1 MDKFC
6 PLVSAIAA
14 IIIGALSG
22 LEEVVMAQ
30 LFEGC
35 IKVIV
40 PCGSLGAGVREEE
53 IAYGLAAGAQVIAT
67 DAGSTDS
74 GAAYL
79 ALGKS
84 KNNRGAVKRDL
95 TILMKAQARSGV
107 PIIVGTAGQAGGD
120 LNLNWTRDIALEI
133 ARELGVSPK
142 IALIY
147 CEQDKGTIKKLNAA
161 GRIKPLPP
169 HGELEDATVD
179 SCEHIVAALGVEP
192 FIAALDGGADIIL
205 AGRATDT
212 AVIACYPIWKGAPWG
227 PSWHAGKTGECGV
240 QCAVNP
246 TLGSGILLSVDA
258 NGFEVEPLSRDNQC
272 TPHSVSAHML
282 YENSDPFRLVEPG
295 GVLNVA
301 QARYAALNGR
311 AVRVEGSRWEKMPYT
326 MKLEGAAAGLYQTIM
341 LVGIQDPDVL
351 NDIDG
356 FHDRLLEALY
366 TRTRQSIPSE
376 ELGEFHISLRMY
388 GWNGV
393 NGVKPPSGTM
403 SPPEIGMLFVATAA
417 TQEMANTIAHA
428 CNPYFFHYPSVM
440 GKELPSYGFAFTPAD
455 IPRGQIYEFKL
466 NHVVQLEN
474 PMELVR
480 LTWVDGVDTLTAMKE
495 LTQ

>member
-1 MDKFC
+1 M
-6 PLVSAIAA
+6 
-14 IIIGALSG
+14 GR
-22 LEEVVMAQ
+22 

-35 IKVIV
+35 VKVIV

-53 IAYGLAAGAQVIAT
+53 IAYGLAAGAQVIAS

-84 KNNRGAVKRDL
+84 KNNRGSVKRDL
-95 TILMKAQARSGV
+95 TILMKAQASSGV
-107 PIIVGTAGQAGGD
+107 PIIIGTSGQAGGD
-120 LNLNWTRDIALEI
+120 LNLNWTRDIVIEVAG
-133 ARELGVSPK
+133 ELGVTPK
-142 IALIY
+142 VALIY
-147 CEQDKGTIKKLNAA
+147 CEQEKDTIKQLNAQ
-161 GRIKPLPP
+161 GRIKPLAP
-169 HGELEDATVD
+169 HGELDDATVD
-179 SCEHIVAALGVEP
+179 ACEHIVAALGVEP
-192 FIAALDGGADIIL
+192 FLAALDGGADIIL
-205 AGRATDT
+205 AGRSTDT

-258 NGFEVEPLSRDNQC
+258 NGFNVEPLSRDNLC

-282 YENSDPFRLVEPG
+282 YENSDPFRLLEPG
-295 GVLNVA
+295 GILNVA
-301 QARYAALNGR
+301 DARYTDLNGR
-311 AVRVEGSRWEKMPYT
+311 TVRVEGSRWEPMPYT
-326 MKLEGAAAGLYQTIM
+326 MKLEGAAAGAYQTIM

-366 TRTRQSIPSE
+366 TRTRQSIPAD

-388 GWNGV
+388 GWNAVTGM
-393 NGVKPPSGTM
+393 KPPAGTLP
-403 SPPEIGMLFVATAA
+403 PPEIGMLFVATAA
-417 TQEMANTIAHA
+417 TQQLADTIAQA

-455 IPRGQIYEFKL
+455 IPRGRIFEFKL
-466 NHVVQLEN
+466 NHIVQLED

-480 LTWVDGVDTLTAMKE
+480 IKWIDLSEAASAAKE
-495 LTQ
+495 LNRG